1 MKAAILNLHVSQPLL
16 ASSIDFLRPKICL
29 MSLISLI
36 FSLPTSS
43 RASIPFGTISSSTHI
58 PVSEVEHLIMKAL
71 SLNLVKGEID
81 EIDSVVRV
89 HWVQPKVLDLDGI
102 KQLQT
107 RLDDWQVKVSQ
118 VGELSVKD
126 AGELMV
132 Q

>member
-1 MKAAILNLHVSQPLL
+1 
-16 ASSIDFLRPKICL
+16 

-43 RASIPFGTISSSTHI
+43 RASIPFQIISQSTQI
-58 PVSEVEHLIMKAL
+58 PVEEVEHLIMKAL

-81 EIDSVVRV
+81 EIDRVVRV
-89 HWVQPKVLDLDGI
+89 SWVQPKVLDVDSI
-102 KQLQT
+102 DQLRS
-107 RLDDWQVKVSQ
+107 RLDEWQVKVRN
-118 VGELSVKD
+118 VGDISVKG